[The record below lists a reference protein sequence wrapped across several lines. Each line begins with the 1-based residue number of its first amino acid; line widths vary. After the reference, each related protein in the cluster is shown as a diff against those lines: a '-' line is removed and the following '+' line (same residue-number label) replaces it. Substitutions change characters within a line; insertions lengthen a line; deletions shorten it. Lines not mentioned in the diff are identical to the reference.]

1 MHSKQDDACK
11 IPQEKIRQNNLEEL
25 AMTNDKPNKQTN
37 IICTCAG
44 TSKEKIEQL
53 ITQGTNTL
61 DAIASATGA
70 NTGCGSC
77 DILILELLD
86 KKTH

>member
-1 MHSKQDDACK
+1 MNNSDSSK
-11 IPQEKIRQNNLEEL
+11 PQE
-25 AMTNDKPNKQTN
+25 TV
-37 IICTCAG
+37 ICTCTG

-53 ITQGTNTL
+53 IAKGADTL
-61 DAIASATGA
+61 DKIESATGA

-86 KKTH
+86 K